1 MKKQKIEVQGITIS
15 IEENDY
21 INITDIAKQAD
32 KTGYKSKQ
40 EPRFIIRNWFQNQ
53 DSLLL
58 IETWEKKFNP
68 DFDVDASIAFRLS
81 AVKKGFPATP
91 QNYIED
97 TNAIGIKS
105 KQGRYGGTFA
115 HRYIALAFCYWL
127 NPEFQLYFLH
137 EFDRLKQ
144 KEALQL
150 ENTRTFYLSKIT
162 DYVDNARV
170 MLDDIPGQLPKYQ
183 RNKEEEE

>member
-1 MKKQKIEVQGITIS
+1 
-15 IEENDY
+15 
-21 INITDIAKQAD
+21 
-32 KTGYKSKQ
+32 
-40 EPRFIIRNWFQNQ
+40 
-53 DSLLL
+53 L

-68 DFDVDASIAFRLS
+68 DFNARASEQFRLS
-81 AVKKGFPATP
+81 ALKKSFPATP

-97 TNAIGIKS
+97 TSAIGIKS

-144 KEALQL
+144 EEALRL

-162 DYVDNARV
+162 DYVDNARI
-170 MLDDIPGQLPKYQ
+170 MLDDIPGQLPDYK
-183 RNKEEEE
+183 RNKKEEK